1 MSENHSLEP
10 LLTPDEAGALLG
22 VGRMTVYRLTY
33 AGELPSVKFG
43 GAKRIRQSDLRAF
56 IAAHASAPEAE
67 S

>member
-1 MSENHSLEP
+1 
-10 LLTPDEAGALLG
+10 
-22 VGRMTVYRLTY
+22 MTVYRLTY